1 MTLAPP
7 PDPDRWSYIR
17 TIAEQNRPWWLRAFN
32 SLRDA
37 LKLRHPQSSSVHRQC
52 LAQDRGSVRTVGV
65 QHPCP
70 DRAQADIDLMFDR
83 LRAEPAR
90 SRPVAHE
97 QFASHPLQV
106 ARPELAALLVH
117 GACASLGKL
126 GSQPGYAAQSL
137 DLSASV
143 SREEQRYCSW
153 YQSPNPTRMLK
164 MRIFLAQRLIR
175 CSTRLIFCA
184 RWVAPELWEHQQ

>member
-17 TIAEQNRPWWLRAFN
+17 TIAEESRPWWLRAFN

-37 LKLRHPQSSSVHRQC
+37 WVNQRPQSSSVPRQC

-83 LRAEPAR
+83 LSREPER
-90 SRPVAHE
+90 SIPVTHE
-97 QFASHPLQV
+97 QPASHPALSAQPAPAV
-106 ARPELAALLVH
+106 RPLLA
-117 GACASLGKL
+117 ACASLARL
-126 GSQPGYAAQSL
+126 GSQPVCAGQSL
-137 DLSASV
+137 DRSATASHAA
-143 SREEQRYCSW
+143 QRYCSEP
-153 YQSPNPTRMLK
+153 QSSIQKQDTPSSSSPSLK
-164 MRIFLAQRLIR
+164 
-175 CSTRLIFCA
+175 A
-184 RWVAPELWEHQQ
+184 RFSRACRAFVNAWRAK